1 MNITYTNVNDYQ
13 IPNLKAPNSPDG
25 PIGIYGRMRRKYLKS
40 SHPSIYSAMMIKGT
54 FLEHLADVEE
64 ACQTEI
70 DQRVKAMAKAQGVTE
85 ELKRY
90 NQLKWVGL
98 MNNIQHSVRE
108 QVLNE
113 FVYPEEAR
121 V

>member
-1 MNITYTNVNDYQ
+1 MNITYTNVNGYQ
-13 IPNLKAPNSPDG
+13 IPNLKVPKSPDR
-25 PIGIYGRMRRKYLKS
+25 PIGIYGRMRRKYLKA
-40 SHPSIYSAMMIKGT
+40 SHPYIYSSMMIKGT

-70 DQRVKAMAKAQGVTE
+70 AQRTKAIAKAQGITE
-85 ELKRY
+85 ELKKN

-98 MNNIQHSVRE
+98 MNNIRQAVKE

-113 FVYPEEAR
+113 FVYLEETR